1 MPRTSSSTSTVS
13 GSGRPPGQLFVVATP
28 IGNLQ
33 DITDRARRILCEVAL
48 VAAEDTRHSRKL
60 LQHVGSQA
68 RCLSLHQHNEK
79 GRIETIVATL
89 QRGDSVALVSDAGT
103 PLISDPGYL
112 LLCAVQQA
120 GLAAVPVPGPSAVTA
135 ALSVATVPTE
145 RFCFEGFLP
154 ARDKA
159 RRERLQEM
167 HDEQRAMVFFEAPH
181 RIVATLQCLC
191 DEFGGERP
199 VTLARELTK
208 QFETIVHG
216 DLQTTQAGLQEHANH
231 QRGEFVIVVGG
242 AQRVARLRHDTRD
255 ILRTL
260 LEELPPAKAARIAAR
275 LTGDSKKSLYRLAV
289 ELSDDQ

>member
-1 MPRTSSSTSTVS
+1 MPRTFKGTSTG
-13 GSGRPPGQLFVVATP
+13 GSSDRPQGRLFVVATP

-33 DITDRARRILCEVAL
+33 DITDRARRILCEVTL

-60 LQHVGSQA
+60 LQHVGSKA
-68 RCLSLHQHNEK
+68 RCVSLHQHNEK
-79 GRIETIVATL
+79 QRIESIVATL
-89 QRGDSVALVSDAGT
+89 QSGDSVALVSDAGT

-112 LLCAVQQA
+112 LVCAVQQA

-135 ALSVATVPTE
+135 ALSVATVPAE

-159 RRERLQEM
+159 RRERLHAM
-167 HDEQRAMVFFEAPH
+167 LNEQRTMVFFEAPH
-181 RIVATLQCLC
+181 RILATLQCLC
-191 DEFGGERP
+191 DEFGGQRP

-208 QFETIVHG
+208 QFETVMQG
-216 DLQTTQAGLQEHANH
+216 DLQTMLAGLQSQPDR

-242 AQRVARLRHDTRD
+242 ATNAVRLSHDTED

-289 ELSDDQ
+289 QLNDD